1 MAKKRVRSQ
10 IANLIFDHKKSGIDP
25 IYLAIDSVRHIAEK
39 LLTKATTLL
48 YTVSRSEVCSQSYEA
63 PNSRES
69 QLAQFQDFQSGVP
82 GQKAIWM
89 RAPWRGAEYTIRE
102 KVVASLKFGPW

>member
-48 YTVSRSEVCSQSYEA
+48 
-63 PNSRES
+63 
-69 QLAQFQDFQSGVP
+69 
-82 GQKAIWM
+82 
-89 RAPWRGAEYTIRE
+89 
-102 KVVASLKFGPW
+102 